1 MMCFAFRDVLA
12 RVYGTEA
19 AVAKIFV
26 SRRDFWGPNWKAT
39 FQPAPRKI
47 AFKLSRSLFNR
58 HVGFR
63 WAKATPPSC
72 RKSEK
77 RVGRGIGIL
86 TETFKTMPNF
96 GNRFFY
102 NGFKDFPAKLRRSI
116 LRRNGAFGTDD
127 FLRFRRQQIQI
138 HCFRMQS
145 HKK

>member
-1 MMCFAFRDVLA
+1 MA

-19 AVAKIFV
+19 AVAKI
-26 SRRDFWGPNWKAT
+26 
-39 FQPAPRKI
+39 
-47 AFKLSRSLFNR
+47 AFKLSRSLFNRPLWVNR

-86 TETFKTMPNF
+86 TGIFKTMPNF

>member
-1 MMCFAFRDVLA
+1 M
-12 RVYGTEA
+12 VYGTES
-19 AVAKIFV
+19 AVGKTSI
-26 SRRDFWGPNWKAT
+26 SRRNFRGPNWKST
-39 FQPAPRKI
+39 FQPAPRK
-47 AFKLSRSLFNR
+47 SPSNSLTLCLTGASGLTGTF
-58 HVGFR
+58 GFR
-63 WAKATPPSC
+63 WAKATSPSC

-86 TETFKTMPNF
+86 MEIFKTMPNF

-102 NGFKDFPAKLRRSI
+102 NCFKDFPAKLRRSI

-138 HCFRMQS
+138 HCFRMQC